1 LINPARFLIGHYGS
15 GAAVLARAVIR
26 LCCSGW
32 RIGSGF
38 RIAIPISPGLLSVS
52 SAERMRLVRAL
63 KPGMGLMC
71 YAESPL
77 PIPEPAGAPRR
88 DDEIDVAAAALR
100 ADGPAAPDIQIQIGT
115 VPLRLLGGVEIGD
128 AMAVVAP
135 DAQQE
140 VRPGRGAERRRTS
153 VAFEAFPSHIP
164 DTMQPDLSPEDYAAI
179 AALLRDTIAADRFP
193 LFPRVRGL

>member
-1 LINPARFLIGHYGS
+1 
-15 GAAVLARAVIR
+15 
-26 LCCSGW
+26 
-32 RIGSGF
+32 
-38 RIAIPISPGLLSVS
+38 VS
-52 SAERMRLVRAL
+52 AGYRSR
-63 KPGMGLMC
+63 
-71 YAESPL
+71 L

-100 ADGPAAPDIQIQIGT
+100 ADEPAAPDIQIQIGT

-193 LFPRVRGL
+193 MSPRIKRWRAILNKLNPPAPKPAPFPPLKPPGAPSLLRAKKQAWRR